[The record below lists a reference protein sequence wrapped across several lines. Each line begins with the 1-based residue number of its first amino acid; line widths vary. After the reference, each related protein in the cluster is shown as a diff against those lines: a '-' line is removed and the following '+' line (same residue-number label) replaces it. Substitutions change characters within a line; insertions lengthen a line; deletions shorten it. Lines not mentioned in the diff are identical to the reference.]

1 MYIMQIISH
10 KKRVVLL
17 EHIFCIC
24 GDDGSW
30 WFLIIIRLLLAGFK
44 MSYPLSTRSSKKS
57 KKTPGAS
64 SSVILERS
72 ACQNSKPETLQ
83 PEEYRHILAGDRV
96 FIELYYQGRVITT
109 AYNEWIPFMGGILSK
124 RLIPKVTIFLTN
136 LEPHEIGGVRER
148 VKKICPQCRVVNIL
162 WF

>member
-1 MYIMQIISH
+1 
-10 KKRVVLL
+10 
-17 EHIFCIC
+17 
-24 GDDGSW
+24 
-30 WFLIIIRLLLAGFK
+30 

-57 KKTPGAS
+57 KKTPDAS
-64 SSVILERS
+64 SSVMLERS

-83 PEEYRHILAGDRV
+83 PEEYRNILVGERV

-109 AYNEWIPFMGGILSK
+109 AYNEWIPFMGGVLSK

-136 LEPHEIGGVRER
+136 LELHEIGGVRER
-148 VKKICPQCRVVNIL
+148 VRKICPQCRIVNIL